1 MHSPALLD
9 LFLVSDPSLCSA
21 VALPPLRNF
30 NLVFSVSIG
39 FPSSSKNEALTR
51 LSNQSIHGVM
61 RKKKTGVKEKK
72 VINES

>member
-30 NLVFSVSIG
+30 NLVSIG
-39 FPSSSKNEALTR
+39 FPISSKNEALTR